1 MNRKLLIIASVV
13 AVLTALAVTP
23 AYAAGIVVNTDTDK
37 DGLFIFDGQCGL
49 REAIANADNDAA
61 TFPDCA
67 AGSGTDT
74 ITFAANYTITL
85 RNELAFTTA
94 ITITGN
100 GAANTVIQA
109 NANPYTAT
117 YRVFEVRATGNLT
130 LDGLTVQNGRCSGSC
145 ATSSFLGGGIYNNG
159 GTLTV
164 ISSTLSVN
172 QATAG
177 GGIYNNGGTLTVISS
192 TLSANLAHDA
202 GGGMYNSGSS
212 PTLTNVTFSDNGATD
227 LAAFIGGGGGMY
239 NSGGSP
245 TLTNVTFSTNSAPFG
260 GGMYNS
266 GGSPTLTNVTFSD
279 NSAFAGG
286 GGGMYNS
293 EGSPTLTDVTFSS
306 NTAFS
311 DGGGMYNYS
320 SSPTLTNVT
329 FSTNSAINYGG
340 GGMYNYSSSP
350 KLMNTLIAN
359 SASGGD
365 CVNSALSALNG
376 ASSNNLIEGI
386 GSNACGLT
394 NGVNGNIIGQD
405 PNLGPLANNGGFTQ
419 THALLAGSPAI
430 DAGTNTGC
438 PATDQR
444 GVTRPQ
450 GAACDIGAYEV
461 EVDSTPLTVTPTNT
475 PTSTPTETPM
485 ATATPTNTPTNTPT
499 PTPAGFG
506 CTPGFWKNHIILW
519 PAPYL
524 PTDKVVVVF
533 SAASTY
539 PNSIQNAT
547 LLQALSFTGGTNIN
561 GAAKNLLRAG
571 VAALL
576 NAQSGFGYPLTTQ
589 EVIDD
594 VNEALATHNR
604 TTMLA
609 LAKTL
614 DSYNNA
620 LCPLPV

>member
-239 NSGGSP
+239 NSGG
-245 TLTNVTFSTNSAPFG
+245 
-260 GGMYNS
+260 
-266 GGSPTLTNVTFSD
+266 
-279 NSAFAGG
+279 
-286 GGGMYNS
+286 
-293 EGSPTLTDVTFSS
+293 
-306 NTAFS
+306 
-311 DGGGMYNYS
+311 
-320 SSPTLTNVT
+320 SPTLTNVT

>member
-145 ATSSFLGGGIYNNG
+145 ATSSYLGGGIYNNR

-202 GGGMYNSGSS
+202 GGGMYNSGS
-212 PTLTNVTFSDNGATD
+212 
-227 LAAFIGGGGGMY
+227 
-239 NSGGSP
+239 
-245 TLTNVTFSTNSAPFG
+245 
-260 GGMYNS
+260 
-266 GGSPTLTNVTFSD
+266 SPTLTNVTFSD

-340 GGMYNYSSSP
+340 GMHNYSSSP
-350 KLMNTLIAN
+350 
-359 SASGGD
+359 
-365 CVNSALSALNG
+365 
-376 ASSNNLIEGI
+376 
-386 GSNACGLT
+386 
-394 NGVNGNIIGQD
+394 
-405 PNLGPLANNGGFTQ
+405 
-419 THALLAGSPAI
+419 
-430 DAGTNTGC
+430 
-438 PATDQR
+438 
-444 GVTRPQ
+444 
-450 GAACDIGAYEV
+450 
-461 EVDSTPLTVTPTNT
+461 
-475 PTSTPTETPM
+475 
-485 ATATPTNTPTNTPT
+485 
-499 PTPAGFG
+499 
-506 CTPGFWKNHIILW
+506 IL
-519 PAPYL
+519 
-524 PTDKVVVVF
+524 
-533 SAASTY
+533 
-539 PNSIQNAT
+539 
-547 LLQALSFTGGTNIN
+547 
-561 GAAKNLLRAG
+561 
-571 VAALL
+571 
-576 NAQSGFGYPLTTQ
+576 
-589 EVIDD
+589 
-594 VNEALATHNR
+594 
-604 TTMLA
+604 
-609 LAKTL
+609 
-614 DSYNNA
+614 
-620 LCPLPV
+620 